1 MDRRSQMN
9 ILVINAG
16 SSSLKFQLLDM
27 NERKILVKGICD
39 RIGIENSLMEYQVP
53 GRDKYVVN
61 KEMKKHKDA
70 IALVLKTLV
79 DKDHGVIRST
89 SEISGVGH
97 RVLHGGEKFHDPVL
111 IDDKVMDAIR
121 ECIPLGP
128 LHNPANIMG
137 IEGCAAEMEG
147 TPMVAVFDTGF
158 HQTMPKYAYTY
169 AIPYEAYEKYSVRKY
184 GFHGTSHKYVT
195 QKAAEM
201 LGKPIEELKLISC
214 HLGNGAS
221 ICAVK
226 YGKCVDTSMGLTPLD
241 GLEMGTRCGTIDP
254 AVVTFLMQKE
264 AMTPA
269 EMDTYLN
276 KKSGLLGV
284 SGVSND
290 MRDTQK
296 AAKEGNKR
304 AQLAIDIFCYRVK
317 SYIGSYFAVMNGA
330 DAVIF
335 TGGIGENDG
344 AIRLKSLEELDSLGI
359 AVDPEKNK
367 TNGKEIDISA
377 PEAKVRTLIV
387 PTNEEL
393 AIAIETMKLIKAK

>member
-1 MDRRSQMN
+1 MK

-27 NERKILVKGICD
+27 NEKKVVVKGICD
-39 RIGIENSLMEYQVP
+39 RIGIANSCMEYKVT
-53 GRDKYVVN
+53 GREKIVIN
-61 KEMKKHKDA
+61 KEMSKHKDA
-70 IALVLKTLV
+70 IAAVLEALL
-79 DKDHGVIRST
+79 DKDTGVIKSV
-89 SEISGVGH
+89 SEIAGVGH

-111 IDDKVMDAIR
+111 IDEKVMDAVK

-137 IEGCAAEMEG
+137 IEGCAAEMPD

-158 HQTMPKYAYTY
+158 HQTMPQHVYIY
-169 AIPYEAYEKYSVRKY
+169 AIPYEVYERHSIRKY

-195 QKAAEM
+195 QRAAEM
-201 LGKPIEELKLISC
+201 LGRPIEELKLISC

-254 AVVTFLMQKE
+254 AVLTFLMQKE
-264 AMTPA
+264 GMSAS

-284 SGVSND
+284 SGLSSD
-290 MRDTQK
+290 MRDLQS
-296 AAKEGNKR
+296 AAKKGNKR
-304 AQLAIDIFCYRVK
+304 AQLAVDIFCYRVK
-317 SYIGSYFAVMNGA
+317 FFVGSYFAAMNGA
-330 DAVIF
+330 DAIIF
-335 TGGIGENDG
+335 TGGIGENDELV
-344 AIRLKSLEELDSLGI
+344 RLDSLKELDSMGI
-359 AVDPEKNK
+359 MIDPEKNK
-367 TNGKEIDISA
+367 TRGVEVDISA
-377 PEAKVRTLIV
+377 SEARVKTLII

-393 AIAIETMKLIKAK
+393 AIARETMKLIMK

>member
-1 MDRRSQMN
+1 MK

-27 NERKILVKGICD
+27 DENKVLVKGICD
-39 RIGIENSLMEYQVP
+39 RIGIDNSVMEYQVP
-53 GRDKYVVN
+53 GKDKYVVN

-70 IALVLKTLV
+70 IALVLKTLI
-79 DKDHGVIRST
+79 DKDHGVIKST
-89 SEISGVGH
+89 SEIAGVGH
-97 RVLHGGEKFHDPVL
+97 RVLHGGEKFHDPML
-111 IDDKVMDAIR
+111 INDKVMDAIR

-137 IEGCAAEMEG
+137 IEGCAAEMQG
-147 TPMVAVFDTGF
+147 IPMVAVFDTGF

-169 AIPYEAYEKYSVRKY
+169 AIPYEAYEKYSIRKY

-226 YGKCVDTSMGLTPLD
+226 YGKCIDTSMGLTPLD
-241 GLEMGTRCGTIDP
+241 GLEMGTRCGTLDP

-264 AMTPA
+264 GMSAA

-290 MRDTQK
+290 MRDTQS
-296 AAKEGNKR
+296 AATSGNKR
-304 AQLAIDIFCYRVK
+304 AQLAIDIFTYRVK
-317 SYIGSYFAVMNGA
+317 TFVGSYFAAMNGA
-330 DAVIF
+330 DAIIF

-344 AIRLKSLEELDSLGI
+344 LIRLKSLEEMDSLGI
-359 AVDPEKNK
+359 VIDPEKNK
-367 TNGKEIDISA
+367 TRGKEIDISA
-377 PEAKVRTLIV
+377 AEAKVRTLII

-393 AIAIETMKLIKAK
+393 AIAKETKKLISEC